1 MKEVFNESDS
11 SFYDTDY
18 FLSMEKRYL
27 SGAHRKRVE
36 VVLRLLGD
44 VSGKKILDFGCGEG
58 FFTNEL
64 TKRGARVTGVD
75 YAEAGIELARE
86 RFRGIDFR
94 VGDASTLTKFKEE
107 SFDAVLLIDV
117 LEHVSKQDELV
128 NDIKRILKSGG
139 YS

>member
-44 VSGKKILDFGCGEG
+44 VSGKKILIEP
-58 FFTNEL
+58 NL
-64 TKRGARVTGVD
+64 LLGAEPEQCITTHP
-75 YAEAGIELARE
+75 AALEARE